1 MSGQN
6 GKSKHGPRRWHE
18 QRWLLDV
25 AIRAENIDWDQ
36 PRGAQTVSVIGTE
49 AAAEVNWAKERI
61 RKYDD
66 IAPAFIAASERRE
79 RMAREAEARG
89 FVVAA
94 REHYFAAAILLTP
107 AAWAITDDD
116 AWLRKVYVR
125 LNANYAAWIKYAPHK
140 IQRFDLPFGSTF
152 LPVYLHTPV
161 GYSGG
166 RLPTVLATSGMD
178 TRKELVISQYG
189 DGFLERG
196 FAVLSVDGPGRG
208 EAPLLGA
215 YATENNWIEAGEVF
229 MKFLLG
235 RPEVDAD
242 RIVGFGSS
250 FGSFWMTQI
259 AATQPRLKGCATAL
273 CCHEPGCFTIFEEA
287 SPSYKKR
294 FMWMTNIEDETQFD
308 ALAAKMDLT
317 PLVGQM
323 KMPWLNVIGEKDE
336 LSPIKHTLALAAK
349 CGAPAPIVVYQG
361 ARHALTGASSVVLGP
376 SFKTLTADW
385 LWERVNSRPAEEYLE
400 YVLSDGRVER
410 RPHPR
415 QAASAS

>member
-6 GKSKHGPRRWHE
+6 SKFKHGPRRWHE

-25 AIRAENIDWDQ
+25 TIRAENIDWDQ
-36 PRGAQTVSVIGTE
+36 PRTAQTVSVIGAE
-49 AAAEVNWAKERI
+49 AAMDVNWAKERI

-66 IAPAFIAASERRE
+66 IAPAFAAASARRE
-79 RMAREAEARG
+79 RMAQEAEARG
-89 FVVAA
+89 HLVTA

-107 AAWAITDDD
+107 AVWAITDDD
-116 AWLRKVYVR
+116 AWLRKLYGR
-125 LNANYAAWIKYAPHK
+125 LNGNYAAWMKYAPHK
-140 IQRFDLPFGSTF
+140 VQRFELPFGKAA

-161 GYSGG
+161 GYGGG

-178 TRKELVISQYG
+178 TRKELVVAQYG
-189 DGFLERG
+189 ERFLERG

-215 YATENNWIEAGEVF
+215 YVTENNWIEAGEVF

-235 RPEVDAD
+235 RPEVDPD
-242 RIVGFGSS
+242 RVVCFGSS
-250 FGSFWMTQI
+250 FGSYWMPQI

-294 FMWMTNIEDETQFD
+294 FMWMTNIGDEAEFD

-336 LSPIKHTLALAAK
+336 LSPIKHTFELAAK

-361 ARHALTGASSVVLGP
+361 ARHALSGASSVVLGP
-376 SFKTLTADW
+376 RFRTLMADW
-385 LWERVNSRPAEEYLE
+385 LWERVNGRPAEEYLE
-400 YVLSDGRVER
+400 SVLSDGRIER

-415 QAASAS
+415 QAAAAS